1 MRNELERRVYVSGH
15 EHPFIFQA
23 QRDVNGNYVPISDDV
38 IKAAV
43 SAINPNIDRKSVV

>member
-23 QRDVNGNYVPISDDV
+23 QRDAMVTMFPFLTM
-38 IKAAV
+38 
-43 SAINPNIDRKSVV
+43 